1 MKFDISSS
9 APGSTQPNV
18 RMRVNRIQSSEP
30 QKNPDSYKI
39 QKFPKQ
45 LKKRFYDSIEPR
57 FAIILIISLLL
68 HTVVILYLSKHYP
81 RSDKVAI
88 TEKVRQRF
96 ANLLLE
102 GKDESNFTLLQPE
115 STDEN
120 LTNYNL
126 LENTFDEFNA
136 PIDKLLDLNR
146 PITDLPSV
154 EKRRSARDSRSK
166 KRKLAIEKLSRD
178 AERTGLLG
186 VLTSNTTRSITIA
199 EVANILDFADSTS
212 DDLEK
217 SLAFL
222 RSLKVPRHFDPVAYA
237 SYANNSDISKFID
250 ESALTVSPTI
260 KGQRIASQVKVRD
273 IVENLGLVKKVAV
286 KKVQEYEAVPSSYYF
301 LDNLR
306 SSSNGYAL
314 PTQRNPETVRE
325 VVLSHYSAIQDCY
338 SQTLKVNGNL
348 KGKVVVRFVISSNGN
363 VVQAEIISSTIRN
376 KEMLDCIL
384 GRVLRWNDF
393 PAIDASGGNMAIK
406 QSYVFGF

>member
-178 AERTGLLG
+178 AERT
-186 VLTSNTTRSITIA
+186 
-199 EVANILDFADSTS
+199 
-212 DDLEK
+212 
-217 SLAFL
+217 
-222 RSLKVPRHFDPVAYA
+222 
-237 SYANNSDISKFID
+237 
-250 ESALTVSPTI
+250 
-260 KGQRIASQVKVRD
+260 
-273 IVENLGLVKKVAV
+273 
-286 KKVQEYEAVPSSYYF
+286 
-301 LDNLR
+301 
-306 SSSNGYAL
+306 
-314 PTQRNPETVRE
+314 
-325 VVLSHYSAIQDCY
+325 
-338 SQTLKVNGNL
+338 
-348 KGKVVVRFVISSNGN
+348 
-363 VVQAEIISSTIRN
+363 
-376 KEMLDCIL
+376 
-384 GRVLRWNDF
+384 
-393 PAIDASGGNMAIK
+393 
-406 QSYVFGF
+406 